1 MWKRG
6 VGLAV
11 AAIMA
16 FVMIAAPVS
25 AQVTPFRDVPADHWA
40 YDAVARLSEVNLVEG
55 YPDGTFGG
63 DRTFTRYEMAMVFA
77 RTLARLEQLIDERIA
92 GHVGHLQD
100 QIDALRA
107 LREQDLV
114 ATMDAIERAKA
125 SLAEELGRRLDAVEA
140 DVEALKRQASTVA
153 MPGVT
158 DDAGVY
164 RLTPEAEAAVERVVH
179 ERIRDAMAE
188 LPERTEVIERLRE
201 RVGLSDDEVR
211 ALVRDA
217 VAEELRRLGVDGI
230 RALAAADGD
239 ADALQAG
246 IGDVSRQLSTDV
258 ARLAEEFEDELAALN
273 VRVGNLENLFDD
285 LSGRVDLLADE
296 FDQWRRD
303 RRTKFSGSAGVEVD
317 LGGFFRDAEETDNR
331 YGGVRAYLRNPRHAD
346 RKDPQDIDDEDFIFD
361 RTRVR
366 QRFNIKAET
375 QPSDGV
381 DLVAEVGVVNDSIMR
396 VRARDEDGKVDELN
410 NEGLAVDLLHV
421 ALTSEMGQGEA
432 YYGLLDED
440 KVDAEGFNRYILE
453 PDRFVEPDPVRENHR
468 GSMLAGSF
476 RNFRGKILAVNR
488 DFPEAESGK
497 AWKEPRGIDEDGDAR
512 QDFATASGRRYAAS
526 AAANLGRTWTIHGG
540 WAAHQGAGGSDN
552 LISVGVHGPI
562 VENLSVYAIGARDQT
577 TEASAFEVGAEAQL
591 GSLNVA
597 LSGGDVGAWY
607 GREKDSTTD
616 PDRPAHRDTFLG
628 DDGLSHNHTWVLADA
643 NTAFL
648 GGELRG
654 RFYSSSQ
661 KSGETFD
668 RASRDVTDGVD
679 ENRVARLDYGV
690 TFGTSLPVRLDL
702 AYASGK
708 QHKDADSQNHFYAKL
723 AVEDYQLS
731 SRFSWDVSAELIRD
745 HEIKKAR
752 HWNKVF
758 RWEEKDKTTLATTLT
773 WHATDRLDVYGGYKN
788 VQTDLPADGNYGRKT
803 ENILTAGLDHRFN
816 LSPYTRLTVGYEY
829 QSADVTLKDIKP
841 DLPGEDKRDPRHT
854 IKAAIDQAIADGGNI
869 RLEAKRISG
878 AGGDGMGKNDA
889 TDYVATLAVK
899 YPVARNLA
907 LDVVGHYV
915 DSRGN
920 KPDWG
925 DKEPNI
931 KDYTATEVRAGL
943 NLSF

>member
-16 FVMIAAPVS
+16 FALIAAPVS

-40 YDAVARLSEVNLVEG
+40 YDAVERLSEVNLVEG

-92 GHVGHLQD
+92 SHVGHLQD

-107 LREQDLV
+107 LREQDLL
-114 ATMDAIERAKA
+114 ATMDAIDRVK
-125 SLAEELGRRLDAVEA
+125 SRLSGVEA
-140 DVEALKRQASTVA
+140 DVDALKRQAGVVSV
-153 MPGVT
+153 PGAT

-179 ERIRDAMAE
+179 ERIREAMAE

-201 RVGLSDDEVR
+201 ATGLSEEEVR
-211 ALVRDA
+211 KA
-217 VAEELRRLGVDGI
+217 VAEELRRLGFDEEL
-230 RALAAADGD
+230 AQAAADGD
-239 ADALQAG
+239 ADAVREGVADIRRKLSS
-246 IGDVSRQLSTDV
+246 DVSRLT
-258 ARLAEEFEDELAALN
+258 EEFQEELASLN
-273 VRVGNLENLFDD
+273 VRVDNLEKLFAD
-285 LSGRVDLLADE
+285 LSDRVDLLADE
-296 FDQWRRD
+296 FDQWRHD

-317 LGGFFRDAEETDNR
+317 LGGLFRDSEEADNR
-331 YGGVRAYLRNPRHAD
+331 YAGVRSYLRNPRHAD
-346 RKDPQDIDDEDFIFD
+346 RKDQQDIDDEDFIFD

-396 VRARDEDGKVDELN
+396 VRSGVAGGAKPTEEQN
-410 NEGLAVDLLHV
+410 FEGLAVDMLHV
-421 ALTSEMGQGEA
+421 ALTSEMGTGEA

-440 KVDAEGFNRYILE
+440 KVAAEGFNRYILDS
-453 PDRFVEPDPVRENHR
+453 DRFVEPDPVRENHR

-488 DFPEAESGK
+488 DIPEPASGEP
-497 AWKEPRGIDEDGDAR
+497 ASGNWKEPRGGDDGDAR

-526 AAANLGRTWTIHGG
+526 AAANLGLTWTIHGG
-540 WAAHQGAGGSDN
+540 WAAHQAEGGSDS
-552 LISVGVHGPI
+552 LFSLGVSGPI
-562 VENLSVYAIGARDQT
+562 TDKISVYALGARDER
-577 TEASAFEVGAEAQL
+577 TEASAIEVGAEVEM

-607 GREKDSTTD
+607 GREKDSPTN
-616 PDRPAHRDTFLG
+616 PNRPEHRDTFVG
-628 DDGLSHNHTWVLADA
+628 DDGLSHNHSWVLADA

-668 RASRDVTDGVD
+668 RASLTATDGVD
-679 ENRVARLDYGV
+679 ENRVARLDYGANL
-690 TFGTSLPVRLDL
+690 GTALPLRLDL

-723 AVEDYQLS
+723 GMEGYQLS
-731 SRFSWDVSAELIRD
+731 SRFTWDVSAELIRD

-758 RWEEKDKTTLATTLT
+758 RWEEKDKTTLGTTLT

-788 VQTDLPADGNYGRKT
+788 AQTDLPTTGKYGRKT

-816 LSPYTRLTVGYEY
+816 LSPNTRLTVGYEY
-829 QSADVTLKDIKP
+829 QSADVTLKDIRQSDP
-841 DLPGEDKRDPRHT
+841 RGEDKRDPRHT
-854 IKAAIDQAIADGGNI
+854 IRAAIDQAIADGGNI
-869 RLEAKRISG
+869 RLEAKKITG
-878 AGGDGMGKNDA
+878 AGSDGMGKNDA
-889 TDYVATLAVK
+889 TDYIATLAVK

-920 KPDWG
+920 DADWG
-925 DKEPNI
+925 DNKPNI
-931 KDYTATEVRAGL
+931 EDYTATEIRAGL